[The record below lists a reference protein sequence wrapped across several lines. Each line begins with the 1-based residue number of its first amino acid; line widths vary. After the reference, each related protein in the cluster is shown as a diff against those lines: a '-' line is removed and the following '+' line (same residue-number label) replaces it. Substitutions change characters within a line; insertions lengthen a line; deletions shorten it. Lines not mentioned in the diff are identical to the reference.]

1 MHTLYW
7 FANLSS
13 KQLMSRRMRTS
24 KYEYANKKPLST
36 WLNSTS
42 SVPST
47 LSREERKRTEEDP
60 SKGGQPTTQ
69 LETQRSNKWA
79 SGCAGHSR
87 ERHAWN
93 ACWRSRKRGHPS
105 RRSGVMHGRSQSH
118 LLVRPLELGWV
129 GDYHISPGN
138 YHIIWWAGFEVS
150 NFRCRWA
157 EQVAVSNFWCPWL
170 IFVFADQEIL
180 RYLVERLQYHHYNMF
195 HW

>member
-1 MHTLYW
+1 
-7 FANLSS
+7 
-13 KQLMSRRMRTS
+13 MRTS

-60 SKGGQPTTQ
+60 SKGGQLTTQ

-93 ACWRSRKRGHPS
+93 ACWRSRKRGRPS
-105 RRSGVMHGRSQSH
+105 RRSPPEWRRAWSLAVAPPGATPRARVGGGLSH
-118 LLVRPLELGWV
+118 LARELSHHLMSRVRSVQFSMPM
-129 GDYHISPGN
+129 SR
-138 YHIIWWAGFEVS
+138 AGLQ
-150 NFRCRWA
+150 C
-157 EQVAVSNFWCPWL
+157 L
-170 IFVFADQEIL
+170 IFYV
-180 RYLVERLQYHHYNMF
+180 HG
-195 HW
+195 